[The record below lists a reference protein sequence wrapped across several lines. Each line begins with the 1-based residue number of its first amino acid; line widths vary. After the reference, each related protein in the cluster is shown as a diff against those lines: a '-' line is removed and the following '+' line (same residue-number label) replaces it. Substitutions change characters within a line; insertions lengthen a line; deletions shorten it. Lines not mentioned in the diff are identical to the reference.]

1 MEKLESSESQKN
13 YLTNDELE
21 NIKKLDFECVWSL
34 MIFKNWTHKF
44 IKIRDWGEWE
54 VSFDKSKLENKI
66 WLKDQYL
73 YHNHPIKNY
82 KEESDLDKNIIIT
95 APPSSDDFILVNN
108 SEKNIKHRIISPSW
122 IWEISINNSIKS
134 NKTESILWSIFSDL
148 MDKDISE
155 IDLKLK
161 KLKLESE
168 NPIYFKISE
177 AYSILM
183 NWSTDKKIISDN
195 IKIFKENM
203 FKMWFDVDFKFYE

>member
-1 MEKLESSESQKN
+1 MEKLESSESQKK
-13 YLTNDELE
+13 YLTKDELE

-44 IKIRDWGEWE
+44 IKIRDWDEWE

-66 WLKDQYL
+66 WLKAQYL

-95 APPSSDDFILVNN
+95 APPSSDDFILVNS

-134 NKTESILWSIFSDL
+134 NKTEYILWSIFSDL

-177 AYSILM
+177 SYSILM

>member
-13 YLTNDELE
+13 YLTKDELE

-66 WLKDQYL
+66 WLKAQYL

-95 APPSSDDFILVNN
+95 APPSSDDFILVNS

-134 NKTESILWSIFSDL
+134 NKTEYILWSIFSDL

-177 AYSILM
+177 SYSILM

-203 FKMWFDVDFKFYE
+203 FKMWFDVDFKFYD

>member
-1 MEKLESSESQKN
+1 MEKLESSESQKK
-13 YLTNDELE
+13 YLTKDELE

-44 IKIRDWGEWE
+44 IKIRDWDEWE

-66 WLKDQYL
+66 WLKAQYL

-95 APPSSDDFILVNN
+95 APPSSDDFILVNS

-134 NKTESILWSIFSDL
+134 NKTEYILWSIFSDL

-155 IDLKLK
+155 IDLKLR

-177 AYSILM
+177 SYSILM

-203 FKMWFDVDFKFYE
+203 FKMWFDVDFKFY

>member
-13 YLTNDELE
+13 YLTKDELE
-21 NIKKLDFECVWSL
+21 NIKKLDFECVWNL

-66 WLKDQYL
+66 WLKAQYL

-95 APPSSDDFILVNN
+95 APPSSDDFISVNN

-134 NKTESILWSIFSDL
+134 NKTEYILWSIFSDL

-155 IDLKLK
+155 IDFKLK

-177 AYSILM
+177 SYSILM

>member
-1 MEKLESSESQKN
+1 MEKLESSESQKK
-13 YLTNDELE
+13 YLTKDELE

-66 WLKDQYL
+66 WLKAQYL

-95 APPSSDDFILVNN
+95 APPSSDDFILVNS

-134 NKTESILWSIFSDL
+134 NKTEYILWSIFSDL

-161 KLKLESE
+161 KLKLQNE

-177 AYSILM
+177 SYSILM

>member
-1 MEKLESSESQKN
+1 MEKLESSESQKK
-13 YLTNDELE
+13 YLTKDELE

-44 IKIRDWGEWE
+44 IKIRDWDEWE

-66 WLKDQYL
+66 WLKAQYL

-95 APPSSDDFILVNN
+95 APPSSDDFILVNS

-134 NKTESILWSIFSDL
+134 NKTEYILWSIFSDL

-155 IDLKLK
+155 IDLKLR

-177 AYSILM
+177 SYSILM

>member
-13 YLTNDELE
+13 YLTKDELE

-44 IKIRDWGEWE
+44 IKIRDWDEWE

-66 WLKDQYL
+66 WLKAQYL

-134 NKTESILWSIFSDL
+134 NKTEFILWSIFSDL
-148 MDKDISE
+148 MDKDIS
-155 IDLKLK
+155 
-161 KLKLESE
+161 
-168 NPIYFKISE
+168 
-177 AYSILM
+177 
-183 NWSTDKKIISDN
+183 
-195 IKIFKENM
+195 
-203 FKMWFDVDFKFYE
+203 

>member
-1 MEKLESSESQKN
+1 MEKLESSESQKK
-13 YLTNDELE
+13 YLTKDELE

-44 IKIRDWGEWE
+44 IKIRDWDEWE

-66 WLKDQYL
+66 WLKAQYL

-95 APPSSDDFILVNN
+95 APPSSDDFILVNS

-134 NKTESILWSIFSDL
+134 NKTEYILWSIFSDL

-155 IDLKLK
+155 IDLKLR

-177 AYSILM
+177 SYSILM

-203 FKMWFDVDFKFYE
+203 FKMWFDVDFKFYD